1 MVQVDTKVFDLS
13 LDVDSFELRVSSTGP
28 VVLANLEE
36 GGFVQVDW
44 DFVVDAPLFEDP
56 DG

>member
-1 MVQVDTKVFDLS
+1 MIKVNTQVFDLM
-13 LDVDSFELRVSSTGP
+13 LDIDSFELSVSSMGP

-36 GGFVQVDW
+36 GGFLQVDW